1 MARFAGETG
10 KFRRFNGPMRRIR
23 IGVDTGGT
31 FTDVVALDET
41 GGELVTTKTP
51 STPHD
56 PSEGFM
62 TGVRKVLDLMGAT
75 GDDVTGVAHGTTVAT
90 NHLLEGKV
98 ERLGF
103 ITTQGYEFVL
113 EIARQSV
120 PDGYGNSY
128 FWVKP
133 PRIVPADLVKTVGGR
148 LDVHGDERAPFDR
161 DEAARVARWFRDQ
174 GVTSIGVCFL
184 HSYANPAHEQAMR
197 EVLATEHPDAV
208 VSISSDVLR
217 EYREYERS
225 MTTLVDAAVK
235 PRVAR
240 YVVAIAARLH
250 ELASPS
256 GGGANV
262 HDHGEGV
269 APRPAGPP
277 QPAGDHA
284 RSRHGRIPFAIM
296 KSNGGVL
303 SADEIV
309 HQPISTVLSGPAAGA
324 LGAALLAANAGF
336 DKVLTLDGG
345 GTSTDVSLVLG
356 GRPTITTEGLIG
368 AYPSRIPM
376 IDIVTVGAGGGS
388 IAWISPEGTLKV
400 GPRSA
405 GADPGPLCYRK
416 GGAEPTITDAHLVLG
431 RIPPHLLGG
440 EIPLDADAAHEG
452 VAALADKLGLGVE
465 ECARGILEISAWN
478 QANALRQVSV
488 KRGLDVREFVMA
500 TFGGSG
506 SLLACRL
513 VDILG
518 LAGVVVPPDPGNV
531 SAFGL
536 LTVDVRTDHV
546 QTAVQAH
553 DRLDLTRVAA
563 VYAGLEAQATAALNA
578 EGFDRDDHR
587 LLRTADLRYAGQ
599 AFEVRVDVPA
609 GPVDDAFAAS
619 AVEAFHAAHEKL
631 YGYSFAGRADQ
642 RVEWV
647 NLRVTGVGPI
657 SRPQLRELPPGDGD
671 PASRALTGSRRV
683 VFDDVHEG
691 TPVYWRP
698 SLRPGDELVGP
709 AIVEEFGSTVPLHP
723 GFTARVDRYRNLVL
737 TRLTRLARLAAAGA
751 SVHDHGQSLA
761 GDHARSRQPVA
772 VDPVLVEIVEGTLA
786 SVEKEVEQAIGR
798 TSRSPMIR
806 DAHDFR
812 AGIHDLAL
820 RKLTG
825 RSYSALV
832 HPVARDFPPSTM
844 RPGDVFFHNDV
855 YESEGGIG
863 HLPDLCIT
871 VPVFHDD
878 GSVGPD
884 GAPRGPQVVAFVQ
897 AFGHHDDIGGACPGS
912 MPSGATSV
920 FEEGL
925 MVPPIKLWDQGV
937 PNRAALRIMTR
948 NSRMPDSLAA
958 DLDAECSACLMGARR
973 LAELFDRYGR
983 ATVEACFQAI
993 LDKTTQTYRREIL
1006 SKIPD
1011 GVYVWEDY
1019 AEHDGV
1025 DEPRLHTQRITL
1037 TKTAEPRLVI
1047 DFTGTGPQAK
1057 GPINHCGD
1065 YADGNFLI
1073 KWLAPILRNLADTP
1087 ERMAELD
1094 VNEGVVPLI
1103 EMRFPPKGTLLTPV
1117 FPAPTNARTFVIL
1130 RLLGVLAGVLAKAV
1144 DGRMPADQETIRYTG
1159 VHGYDGEGRP
1169 YLMREVLGGGS
1180 GGRWYADGED
1190 TIHVVPDSRN
1200 IPTEFS
1206 ESRYPMVI
1214 ERLGLAVDSGG
1225 PGLHRGGLGYEKHVR
1240 MLRDASFMS
1249 IADRSILSCWGVK
1262 GGKAGRPFQ
1271 VTIDPGGPHERDVD
1285 ALTDAEPV
1293 SAGEV
1298 IRIRTT
1304 GGGGWGDPLARPYD
1318 EVARDL
1324 LWGKVSLLGA
1334 ETDYAVIARFDDNNN
1349 GGDGGRP
1356 VVDVPASDALR
1367 ARRRAARPAGE
1378 PFFDRGPGYARL
1390 ASGAAASPYD
1400 YL

>member
-1 MARFAGETG
+1 M
-10 KFRRFNGPMRRIR
+10 RRFNGGMTSSHRAPAPHRPSEQATAPRRARRIR
-23 IGVDTGGT
+23 LGVDTGGT
-31 FTDVVALDET
+31 FTDVVALDESS
-41 GGELVTTKTP
+41 GQLLSTKTP
-51 STPHD
+51 STPAD
-56 PSEGFM
+56 PSQGFM
-62 TGVRKVLDLMGAT
+62 AGIAKVLAAMGAS
-75 GDDVTGVAHGTTVAT
+75 GADVTAVAHGTTVAT

-103 ITTQGYEFVL
+103 ITTEGYEFIL

-133 PRIVPADLVKTVGGR
+133 PRIVPADLVLTVGGR
-148 LDVHGDERAPFDR
+148 LDVTGAELRPFDR
-161 DEAARVARWFRDQ
+161 DAAVRAARTLRERGVAT
-174 GVTSIGVCFL
+174 VGVCFL
-184 HSYANPAHEQAMR
+184 HSYANPAHELAMR
-197 EVLATEHPDAV
+197 SVLATEHPDAV
-208 VSISSDVLR
+208 VSISSEVLR

-235 PRVAR
+235 PRVAN
-240 YVVAIAARLH
+240 YVATIAERLH
-250 ELASPS
+250 EL
-256 GGGANV
+256 GGAEP
-262 HDHGEGV
+262 D
-269 APRPAGPP
+269 AADAGR
-277 QPAGDHA
+277 AGA
-284 RSRHGRIPFAIM
+284 AVPFTIM

-309 HQPISTVLSGPAAGA
+309 NQPITTVLSGPAAGA
-324 LGAALLAANAGF
+324 LGAALVARTAGF

-345 GTSTDVSLVLG
+345 GTSTDVSVVLG
-356 GRPTITTEGLIG
+356 GEPTITTEGSIG

-388 IAWISPEGTLKV
+388 IAWVSPEGTLKV

-405 GADPGPLCYRK
+405 GADPGPLCYRR
-416 GGAEPTITDAHLVLG
+416 GGSEPTITDAHLVLG

-440 EIPLDADAAHEG
+440 EIPLDLDAAREG
-452 VAALADKLGLGVE
+452 LAALAGKLGLSVE
-465 ECARGILEISAWN
+465 ACARGILEISAWN

-488 KRGLDVREFVMA
+488 KRGLDVRDFVMT

-513 VDILG
+513 ADIVG
-518 LAGVVVPPDPGNV
+518 LAGVVVPPNPGNV

-546 QTAVQAH
+546 QTAVQPH
-553 DRLDLTRVAA
+553 DGLDLDRVAG
-563 VYAGLEAQATAALNA
+563 VYADLEAQATHALQL
-578 EGFDRDDHR
+578 EGFDPAGQR
-587 LLRTADLRYAGQ
+587 LIRSADLRYAGQ
-599 AFEVRVDVPA
+599 AYEVRVEAPA
-609 GPVDDAFAAS
+609 GSVDTTLADAVAA
-619 AVEAFHAAHEKL
+619 AFHAAHERL
-631 YGYSFAGRADQ
+631 YGYSFAGRSDQ

-657 SRPQLRELPPGDGD
+657 RRPQLHPAPDGDGD
-671 PASRALTGSRRV
+671 PGRARTGTRRV
-683 VFDDVHEG
+683 VFEQVHEQA
-691 TPVYWRP
+691 PVYWRE
-698 SLRPGDELVGP
+698 LLQPGDLVHGP
-709 AIVEEFGSTVPLHP
+709 AVIEEFGSTVPLHP
-723 GFTARVDRYRNLVL
+723 GFSARVDGYGNLVV
-737 TRLTRLARLAAAGA
+737 TRARIAADAEERAAGQGVPA
-751 SVHDHGQSLA
+751 ERA
-761 GDHARSRQPVA
+761 A

-786 SVEKEVEQAIGR
+786 SVEREVETAIGR

-812 AGIHDLAL
+812 AGIHDRQL

-832 HPVARDFPPSTM
+832 HPVARDFPLPTM

-863 HLPDLCIT
+863 HLPDLCVT

-878 GSVGPD
+878 GSLHPADTPPGPD
-884 GAPRGPQVVAFVQ
+884 GTPRAGTPTGPQVVAFVQ

-912 MPSGATSV
+912 MPSGATTV

-925 MVPPIKLWDQGV
+925 MVPPIRLWDQGV
-937 PNRAALRIMTR
+937 PNQAALRIMTR

-958 DLDAECSACLMGARR
+958 DLDAECSACLMGSRR
-973 LAELFDRYGR
+973 LSELFDRYGR
-983 ATVEACFQAI
+983 AAVEGCFQAI
-993 LDKTTQTYRREIL
+993 LDKTTQTYQREIL
-1006 SKIPD
+1006 AKIPD
-1011 GVYVWEDY
+1011 GSYVWEDY

-1025 DEPRLHTQRITL
+1025 EPPRLHTQRITL
-1037 TKTAEPRLVI
+1037 TKTSTGGPDPAVEGGGPKLVI
-1047 DFTGTGPQAK
+1047 DFTGTAPQAK

-1065 YADGNFLI
+1065 YADGNFLK

-1087 ERMAELD
+1087 ERMAQLD

-1130 RLLGVLAGVLAKAV
+1130 RLLGVLAGVLAKATG
-1144 DGRMPADQETIRYTG
+1144 GRMPADQETIRYTG
-1159 VHGYDGEGRP
+1159 VHGYDAEGRH

-1206 ESRYPMVI
+1206 ESRFPLLV

-1225 PGLHRGGLGYEKHVR
+1225 PGRHRGGLGYEKQIR

-1249 IADRSILSCWGVK
+1249 IADRSILACWGVR
-1262 GGKAGRPFQ
+1262 GGLAGRPFQ
-1271 VTIDPGGPHERDVD
+1271 VTIDPGGPNEREVD
-1285 ALTDAEPV
+1285 ALTDSEPV
-1293 SAGEV
+1293 RAGEV

-1304 GGGGWGDPLARPYD
+1304 GGGGWGDPLERPCA
-1318 EVARDL
+1318 EVEQDL
-1324 LWGKVSLLGA
+1324 RWGKVSPAGA
-1334 ETDYAVIARFDDNNN
+1334 ERDYGVVASPQPAPG
-1349 GGDGGRP
+1349 GGDHL
-1356 VVDVPASDALR
+1356 VVDVAASERLR
-1367 ARRRAARPAGE
+1367 ARLRAQRPADQ

-1390 ASGAAASPYD
+1390 SGGAVASPYD
-1400 YL
+1400 RL

>member
-1 MARFAGETG
+1 MTGMAAR
-10 KFRRFNGPMRRIR
+10 GPGIR

-31 FTDVVALDET
+31 FTDVVAFDERT
-41 GGELVTTKTP
+41 GRLVTTKTP
-51 STPHD
+51 STPAD
-56 PSEGFM
+56 PAVGFM
-62 TGVRKVLDLMGAT
+62 AGVHKVLALMGVDGAQ
-75 GDDVTGVAHGTTVAT
+75 VASVSHGTTVAT
-90 NHLLEGKV
+90 NHLLEGRV

-103 ITTQGYEFVL
+103 VTTAGFEHLL

-133 PRIVPADLVKTVGGR
+133 PRIVPADLVRTVPGR
-148 LDVHGDERAPFDR
+148 LDVSGAEVEPFDR
-161 DEAARVARWFRDQ
+161 DAAVAAARFFRDR
-174 GVTSIGVCFL
+174 GVTAIGVCFL
-184 HSYANPAHEQAMR
+184 HSYADPAHEQAMR
-197 EVLATEHPDAV
+197 DVLAAEHPGAV

-235 PRVAR
+235 PRVSR
-240 YVVAIAARLH
+240 YVAGIAEQLESLRGN
-250 ELASPS
+250 ASEP
-256 GGGANV
+256 V
-262 HDHGEGV
+262 
-269 APRPAGPP
+269 
-277 QPAGDHA
+277 
-284 RSRHGRIPFAIM
+284 PFAVM
-296 KSNGGVL
+296 KSNGGVM
-303 SADEIV
+303 SAREIV
-309 HQPISTVLSGPAAGA
+309 HRPITTVLSGPAAGA
-324 LGAALLAANAGF
+324 LGAALVARTAGY

-345 GTSTDVSLVLG
+345 GTSTDVSVVLAG
-356 GRPTITTEGLIG
+356 EPALTTEGTVG

-376 IDIVTVGAGGGS
+376 VDVVTVGAGGGS
-388 IAWISPEGTLKV
+388 VAWLSAEGTLKV

-405 GADPGPLCYRK
+405 GADPGPMCYRR
-416 GGAEPTITDAHLVLG
+416 GGTEPTITDAHLVLG

-440 EIPLDADAAHEG
+440 EIPLDVDAAREG
-452 VAALADKLGLGVE
+452 VGGLAARLGLDVE

-488 KRGLDVREFVMA
+488 QRGLDVRDFVLV

-513 VDILG
+513 VDVLG

-546 QTAVQAH
+546 RTCVMPDAA
-553 DRLDLTRVAA
+553 LDLVALQA
-563 VYAGLEAQATAALNA
+563 LVADLLAEAQEALAA
-578 EGFDRDDHR
+578 EGYLGTARS
-587 LLRTADLRYAGQ
+587 RTSADLRYAGQ
-599 AFEVRVDVPA
+599 AFEVRVDCPDPPA
-609 GPVDDAFAAS
+609 GGPLDRAWADAVVA
-619 AVEAFHAAHEKL
+619 AFHAEHERL

-642 RVEWV
+642 SVEWV
-647 NLRVTGVGPI
+647 NLRVTGIGPI
-657 SRPQLRELPPGDGD
+657 ERPELRERAPRPDGG
-671 PASRALTGSRRV
+671 PAPRSGGRRV
-683 VFDDVHEG
+683 VFDRAYDDV
-691 TPVYWRP
+691 PVHRRTD
-698 SLRPGDELVGP
+698 LAAGDVVTGP
-709 AIVEEFGSTVPLHP
+709 AVVEEFGSTVPVHP
-723 GFTARVDRYRNLVL
+723 GFTATVDRFGNLVL
-737 TRLTRLARLAAAGA
+737 RKDAAAGGVA
-751 SVHDHGQSLA
+751 AQEVAQEVP
-761 GDHARSRQPVA
+761 RQRPA
-772 VDPVLVEIVEGTLA
+772 ADPVLVEIVQGTLA
-786 SVEKEVEQAIGR
+786 SVEKEVETAIGR

-812 AGIHDLAL
+812 AGIHDRRL

-832 HPVARDFPPSTM
+832 HPVARDFPLATM

-863 HLPDLCIT
+863 HLPDLCVT

-878 GSVGPD
+878 GS
-884 GAPRGPQVVAFVQ
+884 GPQVVAFVQ

-925 MVPPIKLWDQGV
+925 MVPPIRLWDAGV
-937 PNRAALRIMTR
+937 PNAAALRIMTR

-973 LAELFDRYGR
+973 LGELFDRYGR
-983 ATVEACFQAI
+983 ETVEACFDEI
-993 LDKTTQTYRREIL
+993 LATTTRTYQREIL
-1006 SKIPD
+1006 ARIPD
-1011 GVYVWEDY
+1011 GEYVWEDY

-1025 DEPRLHTQRITL
+1025 DPPRLHTQRITL
-1037 TKTAEPRLVI
+1037 TKHATGGPDDGPRLTI
-1047 DFTGTGPQAK
+1047 DFTGTAPQAK

-1065 YADGNFLI
+1065 YADGNFLV
-1073 KWLAPILRNLADTP
+1073 KWLAPVLRNLADTP
-1087 ERMAELD
+1087 QRMAELD
-1094 VNEGVVPLI
+1094 VNEGVVPLV

-1130 RLLGVLAGVLAKAV
+1130 RLLGVLAGVLAKATG
-1144 DGRMPADQETIRYTG
+1144 GRMPADQETIRYTG
-1159 VHGYDGEGRP
+1159 VHGHDADGRP

-1180 GGRWYADGED
+1180 GGRYYADGED

-1206 ESRYPMVI
+1206 ESRFPLRV

-1225 PGLHRGGLGYEKHVR
+1225 PGRHRGGLGYDKHLR

-1249 IADRSILSCWGVK
+1249 IADRSILACWGVD
-1262 GGKAGRPFQ
+1262 GGRAGRPFR
-1271 VTIDPGGPHERDVD
+1271 VTIDPGGPHEREVD

-1293 SAGEV
+1293 RAGEV

-1304 GGGGWGDPLARPYD
+1304 GGGGWGDPLDRPYD
-1318 EVARDL
+1318 EVLRDVR
-1324 LWGKVSLLGA
+1324 WGKVSVAGA
-1334 ETDYAVIARFDDNNN
+1334 RDDYGVVVTTD
-1349 GGDGGRP
+1349 GDGP
-1356 VVDVPASDALR
+1356 QVDAAASDALR
-1367 ARRRAARPAGE
+1367 AQRRTARERDGAA

-1390 ASGAAASPYD
+1390 APDGATSSPYD
-1400 YL
+1400 WL